1 MMLEDSE
8 NVMTETEINAEP
20 QVAEVSVSKK
30 KSCKKNNKMPV
41 VIVAILAV
49 IVLVGAGI
57 FVVPKL
63 FSSKTSGSLSESAKY
78 SKIDEEQITS
88 IISEAEAL
96 ASKEDYESALAKIE
110 NGLTS
115 YPKSVELKNKVDELN
130 NVIKEKTL
138 TEAKAFADS
147 GDYVSAIALIKK
159 AQQKGDDA
167 EYQSAF
173 KTYNSAYK
181 TEVITSANTL
191 IEDGDYVGAIKK
203 IEIAISNIGK
213 EVDLTNRLNDY
224 QINYVSKICSEI
236 DILVSEEKYEDA
248 ITLVNDA
255 LNVVKGNDELQSKL
269 ETINAKKPKPLV
281 DILQP
286 YQSNDYEV
294 FSNGISVTM
303 GGIKR
308 YNGFTLD
315 VYGWNG
321 QSCAIYNVN
330 KSYNKLTGIIGYVDG
345 RIGNGETWDVNIYAD
360 DKLVYT
366 CTVSP
371 GDLPQEF
378 LINLTGVTKLE
389 FRTGA
394 RNGFTGYIGF
404 AELKLS

>member
-1 MMLEDSE
+1 MLEDSE
-8 NVMTETEINAEP
+8 NVMAETEISSEP
-20 QVAEVSVSKK
+20 TLSEDTISKRKSRKK
-30 KSCKKNNKMPV
+30 KNKMPA
-41 VIVAILAV
+41 VIVAVLAV
-49 IVLVGAGI
+49 IVLAGVGI

-63 FSSKTSGSLSESAKY
+63 FSSKTIGNLSKSENY
-78 SKIDEEQITS
+78 SKLDEEQIAS

-96 ASKEDYESALAKIE
+96 ALKEDYESALAKIQA
-110 NGLTS
+110 GLVT
-115 YPKSVELKNKVDELN
+115 YPKSVELQNKVDELN
-130 NVIKEKTL
+130 NVIKERIL
-138 TEAKAFADS
+138 TEAKSFADS

-159 AQQKGDDA
+159 AQQKGNDA
-167 EYQSAF
+167 EYQSAL

-181 TEVITSANTL
+181 TEVIASADTFVEN
-191 IEDGDYVGAIKK
+191 GDYVGAIRK

-213 EVDLTNRLNDY
+213 EVDLTNKLNDY
-224 QINYVSKICSEI
+224 QANYVSNICSEI
-236 DILVSEEKYEDA
+236 DVLVSEEKYEDA

-255 LNVVKGNDELQSKL
+255 LDVVKGNDELKSKL
-269 ETINAKKPKPLV
+269 ESINAKKPKPLV

-330 KSYNKLTGIIGYVDG
+330 KSYSKLTGIIGYVDD
-345 RIGNGETWDVNIYAD
+345 RIGNGETWDVNIYTD

-378 LINLTGVTKLE
+378 SINLTDITKLE
-389 FRTGA
+389 FRTGST
-394 RNGFTGYIGF
+394 NGFKGYIGF
-404 AELKLS
+404 AELKLSL